1 MAQPHPASAPP
12 ASQAIGTITTS
23 RLPEASRQ
31 APSLEE
37 AYAYCSAQ
45 ARCHYE
51 NFPVGSWLLP
61 RHLRPAVHAV
71 YAFARQADD
80 FADEPEH
87 EGSRLQALDGW
98 ERLLERAQ
106 RGDAS
111 HPVFV
116 ALADTLQRYRLPLRP
131 FRDLLTA
138 FRMDAR
144 RTRYESWEQVLGYCR
159 YSADPVG
166 RIMLRLFGHD
176 EADCDRL
183 SDYLCTALQLT
194 NFWQDLSVD
203 LPRGRCYLPRRDL
216 ERAGLAERDLQS
228 PGMVPARRQ
237 ILAVVTD
244 RTRALY
250 DEARPLPV
258 RVGGR
263 LSWELRAIL
272 AGAERV
278 LEKVVSGSQ
287 DPFRSRPR
295 LDWKDT
301 LPLLRAMFGRQRR
314 PAA

>member
-1 MAQPHPASAPP
+1 MAHPHPASAPTASP
-12 ASQAIGTITTS
+12 AIMAGTAS
-23 RLPEASRQ
+23 PLSEASPQ
-31 APSLEE
+31 PPSLDE
-37 AYAYCSAQ
+37 AYAYCSAC
-45 ARCHYE
+45 ARRHYE

-61 RHLRPAVHAV
+61 RRLRPAVHAV
-71 YAFARQADD
+71 YAFARHADD

-98 ERLLERAQ
+98 QRHLERAQ
-106 RGDAS
+106 CGDAS

-116 ALADTLQRYRLPLRP
+116 ALADTLQRYRLPLQP

-144 RTRYESWEQVLGYCR
+144 RTHYESWEQVLGYCR
-159 YSADPVG
+159 YSANPVG

-216 ERAGLAERDLQS
+216 ERQGLAEGDLQL
-228 PGMVPARRQ
+228 PGIVPARRR
-237 ILAVVTD
+237 ILAAVSD
-244 RTRALY
+244 RTRDLY
-250 DEARPLPV
+250 EEAGPLPA

-263 LSWELRAIL
+263 LAWELRAIV
-272 AGAERV
+272 AGGERI

-287 DPFRSRPR
+287 DPFRNRPR
-295 LDWKDT
+295 LGREDA
-301 LPLLRAMFGRQRR
+301 LPLLRAMFGRRRR
-314 PAA
+314 PTA